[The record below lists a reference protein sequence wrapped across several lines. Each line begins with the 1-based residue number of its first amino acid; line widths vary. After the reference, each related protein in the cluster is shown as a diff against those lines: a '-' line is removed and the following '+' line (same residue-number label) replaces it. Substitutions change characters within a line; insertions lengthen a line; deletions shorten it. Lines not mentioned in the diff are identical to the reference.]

1 MRFPNGYKG
10 VNKLFASEILNGAA
24 SILFFAASVIAAFTS
39 QKTVNTAYLP
49 AILIPMILVG
59 VVGLLAFILQIVG
72 LNQARKDNIRFR
84 TAIVFVCIGVVAF
97 NAAAFTGGTLGNIF
111 SSINEVCSVLISVY
125 IILGI
130 YDLAEIMEN
139 ANVMLHGKIALFSG
153 TAVFAVAVIARI
165 VPVFIPR
172 TENVLDVIC
181 SVTELIAYIIFLIF
195 LSKAMKMLSEK
206 A

>member
-1 MRFPNGYKG
+1 MRYPNGYKG
-10 VNKLFASEILNGAA
+10 VNKLLVSEILNVAA
-24 SILFFAASVIAAFTS
+24 SMLFLAASVIAAVTS
-39 QKTVNTAYLP
+39 RQTVNTAYLP

-59 VVGLLAFILQIVG
+59 VVGLLAFIMQIVG
-72 LNQARKDNIRFR
+72 LNQARRDNTRFR

-130 YDLAEIMEN
+130 YDLAENMEN
-139 ANVMLHGKIALFSG
+139 SSVMLHGKIALFAG
-153 TAVFAVAVIARI
+153 TAVFAIAVIARI
-165 VPVFIPR
+165 IPVFFPR
-172 TENVLDVIC
+172 TENILDVIC

-195 LSKAMKMLSEK
+195 LAKAKKMLSEK